1 MEYNDALSQRIPR
14 APLIH
19 ANVAGF
25 SVVIVFSMTMGCAA
39 HRPAN
44 PDSTRPTTKPTA
56 AAHPLNRTIIG
67 QSVEGRPIEV
77 VRFGDGPAPVLVI
90 AAVHGDEP
98 IITLELPHHQ
108 PGEAA
113 WQANRDALLAVLDQS
128 SAPDSA
134 SP

>member
-1 MEYNDALSQRIPR
+1 MEYHDALSRRVRR
-14 APLIH
+14 ASLIY
-19 ANVAGF
+19 ANVARV

-44 PDSTRPTTKPTA
+44 PDSTRPTTKPMA
-56 AAHPLNRTIIG
+56 AVHPLHRTIIG
-67 QSVEGRPIEV
+67 QSVEGRPIELA
-77 VRFGDGPAPVLVI
+77 RFGDAPAPVLVI
-90 AAVHGDEP
+90 AAIHGDEP